1 MDWVNTSESFLKIW
15 KKYRYILAM
24 LLVGMFFMLI
34 PQEKSSKPEVITSV
48 KEEKEK
54 TDLQSELEALLCQM
68 EGAGK
73 VKVLLTLAAG
83 ERSIYQSNESMDQ
96 SDTSTN
102 VRKETVILTDAG
114 RAEEALVQQT
124 IPEIYLGAVILC
136 QGANS
141 ASVRLSI
148 IEAVSK
154 ATGLDS
160 NHISVLKMK

>member
-1 MDWVNTSESFLKIW
+1 MDWVNTSESFLKTW
-15 KKYRYILAM
+15 KKYRYIVAM
-24 LLVGMFFMLI
+24 LLVGLFFMLI
-34 PQEKSSKPEVITSV
+34 PQEKPSKPELVAAV
-48 KEEKEK
+48 REEKKK
-54 TDLQSELEALLCQM
+54 TDLQSELEAILCQM

-83 ERSIYQSNESMDQ
+83 ERSIYQANESTDKT
-96 SDTSTN
+96 DTSTN

-141 ASVRLSI
+141 ACVRLSI

-160 NHISVLKMK
+160 SHISVLKMK